1 MSNLEDMQQ
10 KTLSFKYIIFLFF
23 TFLFIWSLTSPLVF
37 ASNII
42 VSPSEMI
49 FTGTESNTL
58 QSEIII
64 TNPADVEIS
73 YDFFV
78 QNNAELVKVQP
89 SSFTLDPDAKQYVT
103 VLVDTKNS
111 DKRHNDI
118 LILSKRTD
126 NAPFFENETTY
137 IAVNIEVET
146 KKSNSND
153 TNMAGLYG
161 LTNTNYTLF
170 LIPFLIILN
179 IILII
184 IRMIFTQH
192 KERETVKKF

>member
-1 MSNLEDMQQ
+1 MQQ
-10 KTLSFKYIIFLFF
+10 KTLTLKYVTLLFF
-23 TFLFIWSLTSPLVF
+23 TALFIWFFTSSIVF

-49 FTGTESNTL
+49 FTGTGNNPL

-64 TNPADVEIS
+64 TNPSDVEIS
-73 YDFFV
+73 YVFFV
-78 QNNAELVKVQP
+78 QDNAELVQVQP
-89 SSFTLDPDAKQYVT
+89 SSFILKPNATQQVT
-103 VLVDTKNS
+103 VHVDLKNS
-111 DKRHNDI
+111 EMRYNDI

-137 IAVNIEVET
+137 IAVDIKIDT
-146 KKSNSND
+146 KKTNSNN
-153 TNMAGLYG
+153 TNIAGLYG

-179 IILII
+179 VILII
-184 IRMIFTQH
+184 IRMIYTRH
-192 KERETVKKF
+192 KEKEAVKKF